1 MLRRPGLS
9 LLALSLL
16 SALARADGPP
26 LSLRLDTSFR
36 GSRLGNEGGSVYLRA
51 DRLESREKEVIEA
64 YGHVEARHAG
74 QNFFADYARYNRA
87 LNQLVAQGGVRLE
100 QASVVVTGSFLQ
112 MQLNTRVGHLDHPVF
127 YILTNHSRGEATK
140 ADFLGQERYRLEKV
154 RYTTCPVGNDDWLL
168 KAGTLNI
175 NQQTQLGTASNV
187 LLTFKSVPLL
197 YSPWLDFPI
206 GGQRK
211 SGFLAP
217 VFGTTSQGGI
227 DISLP
232 YYLNLA
238 PNYDLTL
245 YPRVITKRGLQM
257 GFDGRYLFPA
267 MNGEDVV
274 EYLPNDR
281 VAGRDRWG
289 LFLSHNQS
297 FGVPGLSASVNY
309 QRVSDNNYFRD
320 LSNQVVN
327 TSTTILPQQGSV
339 SYDAGWW
346 QASFLAQQFQTLQDP
361 NAPVAVPYNRM
372 PELDLTAA
380 KYLTPWMV
388 GSVDSQFV
396 KFAGVTSAPTGT
408 RFVLYPRIALP
419 YETSY
424 FHFTPKLGV
433 NYARYDLS
441 NNVVNGVTADQIT
454 RTLPIA
460 SLDTGLAFERNFS
473 FRGQPYAQTL
483 EPRLFYVYIP
493 YRDQNAIPV
502 FDTGQLD
509 FNFAQMFQENQ
520 FVGWDR
526 INNANQLTVAASSR
540 FIEQSTGL
548 ERLNVALGQRF
559 YFTPQR
565 VTLPNVPLSTQPS
578 SDFLAVASGQ
588 ITRTIRVGGG
598 WEYNVHANATVKSSL
613 SFSYQ
618 PYLGEVVN
626 LGYNFIAGSIEQVDF
641 STQWPL
647 TSRLYGL
654 VRLNYSTRDRRLL
667 DALAGVEYNGGC
679 WVLRAVMQRIPVS
692 QTKVNNAF
700 FIQLQLNGLFRLGS
714 DPLSALQQ
722 SIQGYASTN
731 QILDRP

>member
-1 MLRRPGLS
+1 MLRRPVLS

-26 LSLRLDTSFR
+26 LWLRLDTNFL
-36 GSRLGNEGGSVYLRA
+36 GSRQGNEGGAMFLRA
-51 DRLESREKEVIEA
+51 DRLESNKKDMVEA
-64 YGHVEARHAG
+64 FGHVEARHAG
-74 QNFFADYARYNRA
+74 QNFFADYARYNRD
-87 LNQLVAQGGVRLE
+87 LNQLIAQGGVRLE
-100 QASVVVTGSFLQ
+100 QANVVVTGSFLK
-112 MQLNTRVGHLDHPVF
+112 MQLDNREGYLDHPVF
-127 YILTNHSRGEATK
+127 YILTNHSRGDAAK
-140 ADFLGQERYRLEKV
+140 ADFLGREHYRLDHV

-175 NQQTQLGTASNV
+175 NQQTQVGSASNV

-206 GGQRK
+206 SGQRK

-217 VFGTTSQGGI
+217 VFGTTSKGGV
-227 DISLP
+227 DITIP

-245 YPRVITKRGLQM
+245 YPRIISKRGLQM
-257 GFDGRYLFPA
+257 GFDGRYLFPG
-267 MNGEDVV
+267 MSGEDVI

-289 LFLSHNQS
+289 LFLSHNQTFS
-297 FGVPGLSASVNY
+297 VPGLSASVNY

-320 LSNQVVN
+320 LSNQIVN

-346 QASFLAQQFQTLQDP
+346 QASLLTQQFQTLQDP
-361 NAPVAVPYNRM
+361 NALVTVPYNRM
-372 PELDLTAA
+372 PELDLSAA

-388 GSVDSQFV
+388 GSVDGQFV
-396 KFAGVTSAPTGT
+396 KFSGVTNAPTGT

-419 YETSY
+419 YENSY
-424 FHFTPKLGV
+424 FHFTPKFGV
-433 NYARYDLS
+433 NYARYDLT
-441 NNVVNGVTADQIT
+441 NNVVNGQTVDQIT
-454 RTLPIA
+454 RTLPMA
-460 SLDTGLAFERNFS
+460 SVDTGLDFEREFN
-473 FRGQPYAQTL
+473 FRGKAYTQTL

-493 YRDQNAIPV
+493 YRNQNAIPV

-540 FIEQSTGL
+540 FIERDTGL
-548 ERLNVALGQRF
+548 ERLNVAVGQRF

-565 VTLPNVPLSTQPS
+565 VTLPGVPLSTQPS

-588 ITRTIRVGGG
+588 VTRTIRIGGG
-598 WEYNVHANATVKSSL
+598 WEYNVHANSTVKSSL

-618 PYLGEVVN
+618 PYLGQVVN
-626 LGYNFIAGSIEQVDF
+626 LGYNFIAGSIEQIDF

-647 TSRLYGL
+647 TERLYGL
-654 VRLNYSTRDRRLL
+654 ARLNFSTRDRRLL

-679 WVLRAVMQRIPVS
+679 WVLRAVVQRIPVS
-692 QTKVNNAF
+692 QTAVNNAF
-700 FIQLQLNGLFRLGS
+700 FIQLELNGLFRLGS

-731 QILDRP
+731 QILNRP